1 MIRSMTG
8 FGKAETTYGDKKLSV
23 EIRTLNSKQM
33 DLSVKLPQI
42 YRSLDYEVR
51 AMAAKALQRGKA
63 DIYVNYEVTA
73 GTGIVSINR
82 ELFAAYC
89 AQLKEIGTANGLK
102 WGSEVMDA
110 TVMQSVLRMPEVVVH
125 ETDSVP
131 NEELD
136 ALRNVIAEALSNTD
150 KFRQTEGQ
158 VLIKDLSARVDIIE
172 SAIDKVTPFEIARTD
187 MIKKRIRESID
198 NAGLQADPNRLE
210 QEMIFYVEKL
220 DVTEEKVRLRNHCN
234 YFREVA
240 ATEENP
246 GKKLGFIAQEMG
258 REINTLGS
266 KANNSDIQKIV
277 VGMKDELEKIKEQ
290 LLNIL

>member
-8 FGKAETTYGDKKLSV
+8 FGKAEATYGDKKLSV

-110 TVMQSVLRMPEVVVH
+110 TVIQSVLRMPEVVVH

>member
-8 FGKAETTYGDKKLSV
+8 FGKAEATYGDKKLSV

>member
-8 FGKAETTYGDKKLSV
+8 FGKAEATYGDKKLSV

-125 ETDSVP
+125 ETDSVS

>member
-8 FGKAETTYGDKKLSV
+8 FGKAEATYGDKKLSV

-51 AMAAKALQRGKA
+51 AMAAKTLQRGKA

>member
-8 FGKAETTYGDKKLSV
+8 FGKAETIAGDKKICV
-23 EIRTLNSKQM
+23 EIRSLNSKQL
-33 DLSVKLPQI
+33 DLSVKLPQL
-42 YRSLDYEVR
+42 YRSQDYELRSLASKV
-51 AMAAKALQRGKA
+51 MQRGKV
-63 DIYVNYEVTA
+63 DVYINCEIVA
-73 GTGIVSINR
+73 GTGGVSINR
-82 ELFAAYC
+82 ELFAAYYS
-89 AQLKEIGTANGLK
+89 QLCDISLENGMTGNL
-102 WGSEVMDA
+102 DA
-110 TVMQSVLRMPEVVVH
+110 SLMRSILRLPDVVVQDT
-125 ETDSVP
+125 ESVP
-131 NEELD
+131 DEE
-136 ALRNVIAEALSNTD
+136 IEALKSAVSEALENID
-150 KFRQTEGQ
+150 KFRLTEGK
-158 VLIKDLSARVDIIE
+158 VLMKDLLARVDIIE
-172 SAIDKVTPFEIARTD
+172 AAIDMVTPFEETRVEA
-187 MIKKRIRESID
+187 IKKRIRDGIE

-240 ATEENP
+240 GSEENA